1 MMDLKIESDQAEK
14 DEIISGLTKI
24 IPEIS
29 PKYFY
34 DSTGSQLFEEITQL
48 AEYYPT
54 RSEKAIF
61 AQHGEDIAAQIGAG
75 CALIEPGAG
84 SCEKAKKLCEL
95 IRPSQFLAIDISRDF
110 LQESAEMLRRHFSSF
125 PIDILVA
132 DLGSPIQIPIEFP
145 REKRLVFYP
154 GSSLGNFHPEQ
165 ATELLSRFRELLDVD
180 GALLIGVDL
189 QKERAILEA
198 AYDDKA
204 GITAEFNLNILSHI
218 NHLISS
224 DFDLSDWKHVAFF
237 NAAESR
243 IEMHLQTVRDCLVRW
258 PGGERFFSEG
268 MRIHTENSYKYTR
281 ESLLDLLKNAG
292 FSNTQIW
299 LDDNQWFAVVLARP
313 DLAMRGTHK

>member
-1 MMDLKIESDQAEK
+1 MMDLKIEPSQEEK

-48 AEYYPT
+48 VEYYPT

-61 AQHGEDIAAQIGAG
+61 AKHGEDIAAQIGAD
-75 CALIEPGAG
+75 CVLIEPGAG
-84 SCEKAKKLCEL
+84 SCEKAKQLCEL
-95 IRPSQFLAIDISRDF
+95 IQPSQFLAIDISRDF
-110 LQESAEMLRRHFSSF
+110 LQESAEMLRRHFPSL

-145 REKRLVFYP
+145 SSKRLVFYP
-154 GSSLGNFHPEQ
+154 GSSLGNFHPQQ
-165 ATELLSRFRELLDVD
+165 ATELLSRFHELLDAD

-189 QKERAILEA
+189 QKEKAILEA
-198 AYDDKA
+198 AYDDQT
-204 GITAEFNLNILSHI
+204 GITAEFNRNILSHI

-243 IEMHLQTVRDCLVRW
+243 IEMHLQAIRDCQVCW
-258 PGGERFFSEG
+258 PGGGRLFREG

-281 ESLLDLLKNAG
+281 ESLLQLLKNAG
-292 FSNTQIW
+292 FSEAQIW

-313 DLAMRGTHK
+313 DVTIHGIHS